1 LLVPY
6 FLDDF
11 DSAAGLRR
19 TRLTYPNDPG
29 NQNTAAD
36 SEIDNRSLSLF
47 VSPSGGQ
54 GAERQNR
61 HGGAISF

>member
-1 LLVPY
+1 VPY

-36 SEIDNRSLSLF
+36 SEMNNRLLLLF
-47 VSPSGGQ
+47 VSPTVRQ
-54 GAERQNR
+54 GAERQN
-61 HGGAISF
+61 